1 MENLVIKRNISESFA
16 LWTQRITDCKS
27 SGKLTSEWCAE
38 NGINVKT
45 YYYWHNKIRK
55 MVEQQNTSFY
65 EIPRAQMEERIKPAA
80 TIHIADMKADIY
92 PGADS
97 ETIRAICT
105 VFRTC

>member
-1 MENLVIKRNISESFA
+1 MENLVIKRNSPETFA

-27 SGKLTSEWCAE
+27 SGKLTSEWCTE
-38 NGINVKT
+38 NGINVKR

-55 MVEQQNTSFY
+55 MVEQQNASFY
-65 EIPRAQMEERIKPAA
+65 EIPRMQTEERIKAAA
-80 TIHIADMKADIY
+80 TIRIADMEADIY

-105 VFRTC
+105 AFRTC